1 MGNQGA
7 IPEEAVDD
15 IHRSVERGDE
25 DANVSALTDDELV
38 RRAQDDPETF
48 GLLYERY
55 TREIHGFILSRV
67 RGNVDVAQDLT
78 SQVFTRAFTALP
90 RFQAGAFRG
99 WLYAIA
105 RNVVIDSYRRQR
117 PTALLEDA
125 DVVVATANQRSL
137 DDHVIA
143 EDARNQLHAALGELK
158 SVQRE
163 IVLLRLQGLTGAEIA
178 ARLDMHPDAVKSA
191 QYRAF
196 AKLRTHLHHLA
207 PIQREST

>member
-1 MGNQGA
+1 MGKQGA

-15 IHRSVERGDE
+15 IHRLVGCEGGG
-25 DANVSALTDDELV
+25 VCALPDDELV
-38 RRAQDDPETF
+38 RRAQADPETF

-55 TREIHGFILSRV
+55 TQEIHGFILSRV
-67 RGNVDVAQDLT
+67 RGNVDIAQDLT

-90 RFQAGAFRG
+90 RYQAGAFRG

-117 PTALLEDA
+117 PTAPLEDA
-125 DVVVATANQRSL
+125 DVVVATTNQRSL

-143 EDARNQLHAALGELK
+143 EDARNQLHAALGELGT
-158 SVQRE
+158 VQRK
-163 IVLLRLQGLTGAEIA
+163 IVSLRLQGLTGAEIA
-178 ARLDMHPDAVKSA
+178 ARLNMHPDAVKSA

-196 AKLRTHLHHLA
+196 AILRTHLHHLA
-207 PIQREST
+207 PIQRENT

>member
-7 IPEEAVDD
+7 IQEEAIDD
-15 IHRSVERGDE
+15 VHRAVGGRDE
-25 DANVSALTDDELV
+25 DADVSALTDDELV

-67 RGNVDVAQDLT
+67 RGNVDTAQDLT

-90 RFQAGAFRG
+90 RFETGAFRG

-105 RNVVIDSYRRQR
+105 RNVLIDSYRRQR
-117 PTALLEDA
+117 PTAPLEDA
-125 DVVVATANQRSL
+125 DYVAVNERRL

-143 EDARNQLHAALGELK
+143 EDARTQLHAALDLLTN
-158 SVQRE
+158 VQRE

-178 ARLDMHPDAVKSA
+178 TRLDMHPDAVKSA

-196 AKLRTHLHHLA
+196 AKLRTHLQHLS
-207 PIQREST
+207 PIQRENT